1 MGTHTGLLMLALGTQ
16 VFMLLIKCSSLTSPQ
31 PLRQIP
37 IRVSSVSLGL
47 KALPQ
52 DAQGTFEA
60 G

>member
-1 MGTHTGLLMLALGTQ
+1 MLP
-16 VFMLLIKCSSLTSPQ
+16 SPER
-31 PLRQIP
+31 L
-37 IRVSSVSLGL
+37 RVSSVSLGL